1 MFYKYLFQ
9 LILLFTLGFSFSS
22 CEKAEDLVETTNDNN
37 STNDDN
43 TNDND
48 NSNIKNNSAKL
59 ITISDFSNLTNLT
72 ELNSTSISSS
82 NNIQNRINSDSIYI
96 ENMPSTNSSTTS
108 EKCSWEVSFDKN
120 EFTKDEEGNYENAL
134 DDMSIND
141 CYKNFDGTS
150 IYSLHISDIEIL
162 DKSGNNLNLEGMIN
176 ADLSNLNIA
185 ETKYRMKNYFY
196 IDGLMNQN
204 ILKY

>member
-1 MFYKYLFQ
+1 MFYKYLFL

-37 STNDDN
+37 STND
-43 TNDND
+43 ND
-48 NSNIKNNSAKL
+48 NSNIKNNSSQL

-72 ELNSTSISSS
+72 EFNSTSINSS

-96 ENMPSTNSSTTS
+96 EKMPSTSSSTTS

-120 EFTKDEEGNYENAL
+120 KFTKDEKGNYENAL

-150 IYSLHISDIEIL
+150 IYSLHISDI
-162 DKSGNNLNLEGMIN
+162 K
-176 ADLSNLNIA
+176 
-185 ETKYRMKNYFY
+185 F
-196 IDGLMNQN
+196 
-204 ILKY
+204 

>member
-1 MFYKYLFQ
+1 MFYKYLFL
-9 LILLFTLGFSFSS
+9 LILLFNLGFSFSS

-59 ITISDFSNLTNLT
+59 ISISDFSNLTNLT
-72 ELNSTSISSS
+72 EFNSTSINSS

-96 ENMPSTNSSTTS
+96 ENMPSTSSSTTS

-120 EFTKDEEGNYENAL
+120 KFIKDEEGNYENAL

-162 DKSGNNLNLEGMIN
+162 DKSGNNLNFASLWECP
-176 ADLSNLNIA
+176 
-185 ETKYRMKNYFY
+185 
-196 IDGLMNQN
+196 
-204 ILKY
+204 